1 MGAVR
6 NVVQGGAVGVHHG
19 TLLIAGGVD
28 GGSQIP
34 GLAPLAIGIL
44 AYRPNI
50 ESPIAPRSVAGEVEG
65 ALVGRETGMGLVVI
79 RVDGRGQEFRSLP
92 NAVDEATHRE
102 VSGDLSVA
110 LVEKELTA
118 VGR

>member
-34 GLAPLAIGIL
+34 GLPPLAVGIL
-44 AYRPNI
+44 ACRPNI
-50 ESPIAPRSVAGEVEG
+50 EAPIATRTVAGEVEG

-79 RVDGRGQEFRSLP
+79 GVDGCGQELRALP
-92 NAVDEATHRE
+92 DAVDEATHRE
-102 VSGDLSVA
+102 VSGHFSVA
-110 LVEKELTA
+110 LVEEELTA